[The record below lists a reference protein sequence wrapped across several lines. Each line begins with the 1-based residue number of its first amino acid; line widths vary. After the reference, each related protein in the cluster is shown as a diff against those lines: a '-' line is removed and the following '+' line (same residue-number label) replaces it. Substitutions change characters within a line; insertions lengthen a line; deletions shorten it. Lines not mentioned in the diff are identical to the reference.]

1 MFLHVIR
8 QINMSY
14 SLLVVDDDNRIRDL
28 LSAYLQKSGFIVT
41 KAANSLQARGYLK
54 AQSFDLLILD
64 IMMPGEEDGLALAKS
79 LRETSQVPIILLT
92 AKDALS
98 DRIEGLNRGADD
110 YIIKPFE
117 PEELLARIHSLL
129 RRSLALNA
137 KIKQESIFKFGSITF
152 NLESMRLFEDNH
164 QEIFLSSTELILLK
178 ILCQNAKKA
187 LTREEL
193 ATRGGFTVSE
203 RTIDVQITRLR
214 KKIKDDVLKPKYIKT
229 VRHVGY
235 AIYPET

>member
-1 MFLHVIR
+1 MV
-8 QINMSY
+8 Y
-14 SLLVVDDDNRIRDL
+14 SVLVVDDDNRIRDL
-28 LSAYLQKSGFIVT
+28 LAAYLEKNNFIVT

-64 IMMPGEEDGLALAKS
+64 IMMPGEEDGLALAQN
-79 LRETSQVPIILLT
+79 LRKTSQVPIILLT
-92 AKDALS
+92 AKDDLS
-98 DRIEGLNRGADD
+98 DKVLGLNSGADD

-117 PEELLARIHSLL
+117 PEELLARINSLL
-129 RRSLALNA
+129 RRINLPIENDSLT
-137 KIKQESIFKFGSITF
+137 SFKFGSITF
-152 NLESMRLFEDNH
+152 DILSMRLFEEKGE
-164 QEIFLSSTELILLK
+164 EIFLSSTELLLLK
-178 ILCQNAKKA
+178 VLCQNLGKA

-193 ATRGGFTVSE
+193 ATRGGFVVSE

-235 AIYPET
+235 ALYCE